1 MALLF
6 LGIFIR
12 MESMQGIGAGV
23 LAQWKRSVRFLGTA
37 GDLCLDF
44 SFFFFPI
51 TFYVSRLSDIMLE
64 VPMPP
69 GLQRN
74 GLLPPTE

>member
-1 MALLF
+1 
-6 LGIFIR
+6 
-12 MESMQGIGAGV
+12 MQTTGVGV
-23 LAQWKRSVRFLGTA
+23 LAQWKRVVTSLGTA
-37 GDLCLDF
+37 SDLSLDF
-44 SFFFFPI
+44 TFFPM
-51 TFYVSRLSDIMLE
+51 TFYVRSSQ